1 MPRNDRWLLP
11 EGIEEVLPAE
21 ARRVERLRRRV
32 LDLFDR
38 WGYDLVMPP
47 MLEYLESLLTGTAKE
62 LDLQTFKVTDQL
74 TGRLMGIRAD
84 ITPQAARID
93 AHYLKRTTPVRL
105 CYIGPVVRT
114 LPGEFAGSR
123 EPLQL
128 GAELYG
134 HSGPESDVEIV
145 QLMLAALG
153 ETGIPQCY
161 LDLGHVGVFRGLARA
176 AGLSTEQEADLFD
189 ALQRKAGPEVEAF
202 VAALSCD
209 QNIKRMLGALVN
221 LHGDEVLS
229 RARRHLSGAPA
240 DVIAALDNLEAV
252 AARLRR
258 ALPDQ
263 PLHFDLAELHGY
275 RYYTGVV
282 FSALLPGY
290 GMAIAQGGRYDDIGK
305 AFGRARPAAGFGADL
320 RRLVNLVNEAPARRG
335 GIAAPNRDDAALHKE
350 IARLRAQGE
359 RVVVQLNGRDVD
371 CDRELIQRDG
381 DWTVVPI

>member
-1 MPRNDRWLLP
+1 MSRNDRWLLP

-145 QLMLAALG
+145 QLMLAALS
-153 ETGIPQCY
+153 ETGMPQCY

-176 AGLSTEQEADLFD
+176 AGLNAEQEADLFD
-189 ALQRKAGPEVEAF
+189 ALQRKAGPEVDAF
-202 VAALSCD
+202 VADLACAK
-209 QNIKRMLGALVN
+209 NIKRMLGALVN
-221 LHGDEVLS
+221 LHGDEALS
-229 RARRHLSGAPA
+229 RARQHLSGAPA

-258 ALPDQ
+258 ALPEQ

-305 AFGRARPAAGFGADL
+305 AFGRARPAAGFSADL
-320 RRLVNLVNEAPARRG
+320 RRLVNLVSEAPARRG
-335 GIAAPNRDDAALHKE
+335 GIAAPNRDDAALQNE

-359 RVVVQLNGRDVD
+359 RVVVQLNGRDAD

-381 DWTVVPI
+381 NWTVVPI